1 MELTIDKIKINDLE
15 YQNKLLKER
24 LDDLNNKERL
34 DDFKKSIDFLKKES
48 DTIKKLSK
56 ESEEAKIKRLNIIH
70 DTNRSNTID
79 VIIKSYD
86 DLCTPTKIPQS
97 VRKRDDKART
107 LVPKDFKKDSLP
119 KYNKKSNRFKNLK
132 KKYQNTTEEKNIEK
146 DGFIDPATLKK
157 ITKNSGFYEYEI
169 NLSYSR
175 IKYFDKIIEE
185 NPEMSAKKIDIINQ
199 LKTLYTFKKI
209 ILEDK
214 INDPKSKKADLRAI
228 DDDICNLEDEFRNQK
243 GSGTF
248 TYQNKFV
255 KLLTLLTQLLTK
267 NKNQILKELNNS
279 KQITK
284 QVYNILNKSIPYK
297 NY

>member
-79 VIIKSYD
+79 DIIKSYE

-119 KYNKKSNRFKNLK
+119 KYKK
-132 KKYQNTTEEKNIEK
+132 
-146 DGFIDPATLKK
+146 
-157 ITKNSGFYEYEI
+157 
-169 NLSYSR
+169 
-175 IKYFDKIIEE
+175 E

-214 INDPKSKKADLRAI
+214 INDPKNKKADLRAI
-228 DDDICNLEDEFRNQK
+228 DDDIRNLEDEFRK
-243 GSGTF
+243 
-248 TYQNKFV
+248 KR
-255 KLLTLLTQLLTK
+255 
-267 NKNQILKELNNS
+267 
-279 KQITK
+279 
-284 QVYNILNKSIPYK
+284 
-297 NY
+297 

>member
-34 DDFKKSIDFLKKES
+34 DDFKKSIDFFKKES

-79 VIIKSYD
+79 DIIKSYD

-119 KYNKKSNRFKNLK
+119 KYNKKSNRLKNLK

-146 DGFIDPATLKK
+146 DGFIDPTTLKK

-175 IKYFDKIIEE
+175 IKYLDKIIEE

-284 QVYNILNKSIPYK
+284 QVYNLLNKSIPYK

>member
-79 VIIKSYD
+79 DIIKSYD

-146 DGFIDPATLKK
+146 DGFIDPTTLKK

-175 IKYFDKIIEE
+175 IKYLDKIIEE

-284 QVYNILNKSIPYK
+284 QVYNLLNKSIPYK